1 MAWFS
6 KAFDGKIERHD
17 QKMWAIFRC
26 NVAASDGQMTCHLGV
41 YKRDPL
47 KYEGEPNLL
56 PGLIAAAAFKGFAK
70 DVKAIERRSRK

>member
-6 KAFDGKIERHD
+6 KAFDGKIEQHK

-41 YKRDPL
+41 YKRDPS
-47 KYEGEPNLL
+47 KHEDEPNLL
-56 PGLIAAAAFKGFAK
+56 PGLIAAAAFKGFAE
-70 DVKAIERRSRK
+70 DVKAIKSRLRK